1 MFKILIADD
10 EPFTR
15 RCIIHA
21 LPWEENGFSVVASCK
36 NGKEAFE
43 ALEEYLPDIVI
54 TDVRMPIMDGLDLLK
69 KIQASYPHICV
80 IIISG
85 FEEFDYVKTAM
96 DYGAYGYVLK
106 PLNPDE
112 LLTVIKKAAASITD
126 KRKLKELII
135 TEKSILNSVLRGEYP
150 SDRFLGHTDLIDSL
164 ENKYYT
170 AALMSLNDSQYMLDA
185 EIYFQAIKKHP
196 GEFFFPN
203 VNFQHVFLLCHED
216 IEKLSNYTERLHKA
230 LEHYLSGYTGYCV
243 AVSLPH
249 HGLMGILEGLNEASD
264 TMNLRYIVSD
274 NRIYYAGQEYN
285 ANYALFDD
293 QIKEI
298 TSAVLYKDIHG
309 SSTRLDTF
317 LAKGQMNMYS
327 TKDFANH
334 LIYKLSNQ
342 IHSDEFKVQA
352 ASYAVKI
359 YMSHEIPEV
368 KSLLC
373 SFLEN
378 CIKHLNKESQSNTAI
393 ILHTAMEYIEANLSD
408 PNLSVADIAK
418 HIHLNAAYFSTL
430 FSNNCKTTVINHI
443 IQKRMELAKVNL
455 VGTNLKIAQI
465 AEQSGYL
472 NSTYF
477 CQMFKKNTGISPL
490 EYRNLNKV
498 PLTPDTSPTESSPPT
513 APR

>member
-1 MFKILIADD
+1 MVLPVLFLI
-10 EPFTR
+10 
-15 RCIIHA
+15 
-21 LPWEENGFSVVASCK
+21 
-36 NGKEAFE
+36 
-43 ALEEYLPDIVI
+43 
-54 TDVRMPIMDGLDLLK
+54 PI
-69 KIQASYPHICV
+69 
-80 IIISG
+80 
-85 FEEFDYVKTAM
+85 
-96 DYGAYGYVLK
+96 
-106 PLNPDE
+106 
-112 LLTVIKKAAASITD
+112 
-126 KRKLKELII
+126 
-135 TEKSILNSVLRGEYP
+135 
-150 SDRFLGHTDLIDSL
+150 
-164 ENKYYT
+164 
-170 AALMSLNDSQYMLDA
+170 
-185 EIYFQAIKKHP
+185 IYFSLLQIYLNTAEQWLLI
-196 GEFFFPN
+196 FSLSLILLVILSFSFC
-203 VNFQHVFLLCHED
+203 NFQHVFLLCHED

-342 IHSDEFKVQA
+342 IHTDEFKVQA

-378 CIKHLNKESQSNTAI
+378 CIKHLNKESQSNTACTI
-393 ILHTAMEYIEANLSD
+393 CSITLKYPASVKGSQGITTTTSSSAHDFSYFRYEAAKAMAGNVSRLSG
-408 PNLSVADIAK
+408 
-418 HIHLNAAYFSTL
+418 ST
-430 FSNNCKTTVINHI
+430 TTS
-443 IQKRMELAKVNL
+443 M
-455 VGTNLKIAQI
+455 
-465 AEQSGYL
+465 Y
-472 NSTYF
+472 
-477 CQMFKKNTGISPL
+477 SP
-490 EYRNLNKV
+490 
-498 PLTPDTSPTESSPPT
+498 S
-513 APR
+513 